1 MFTHTWISHTNNAV
15 IDNSGVKTNEE
26 PIKKTPKIN
35 GNDLQLLRS
44 KRQAAN
50 DERR

>member
-1 MFTHTWISHTNNAV
+1 MDITHKQTLLLT
-15 IDNSGVKTNEE
+15 TNEE

-35 GNDLQLLRS
+35 GNDLQILRP

-50 DERR
+50 DEKK